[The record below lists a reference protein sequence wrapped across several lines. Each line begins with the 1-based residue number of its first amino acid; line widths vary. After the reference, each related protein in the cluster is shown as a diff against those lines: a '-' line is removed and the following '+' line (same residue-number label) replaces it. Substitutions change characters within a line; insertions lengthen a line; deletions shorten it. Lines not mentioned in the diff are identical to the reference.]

1 MVRESTPFL
10 PGVIP
15 PAGSHSSFPIEEF
28 NDRFYHYSPHIF
40 LGLTTVTLD
49 QVFCWVIYSGPLS
62 GVTMVVTEGGGIMA
76 LEIDICVI
84 AYKM

>member
-1 MVRESTPFL
+1 MESTPIGRESL
-10 PGVIP
+10 HRLGVTLFSP
-15 PAGSHSSFPIEEF
+15 NKEF

-62 GVTMVVTEGGGIMA
+62 GVTMVVTEGGGIMT
-76 LEIDICVI
+76 LEKDICVI
-84 AYKM
+84 AYEM

>member
-1 MVRESTPFL
+1 MESIPIGRESL
-10 PGVIP
+10 HRLGVN
-15 PAGSHSSFPIEEF
+15 GEF
-28 NDRFYHYSPHIF
+28 NGRFYHYSPHIF
-40 LGLTTVTLD
+40 LGLTTVTLN

-62 GVTMVVTEGGGIMA
+62 GVTMVVAEGGGIMT